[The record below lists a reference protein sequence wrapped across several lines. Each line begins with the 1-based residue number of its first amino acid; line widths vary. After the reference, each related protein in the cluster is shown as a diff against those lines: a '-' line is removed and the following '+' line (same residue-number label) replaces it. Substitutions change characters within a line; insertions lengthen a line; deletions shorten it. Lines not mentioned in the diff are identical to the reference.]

1 MTIRKQEKTF
11 VSRGNTSILFRL
23 QFCSSCSTEPHAHTC
38 NLTSSNDSH
47 QRLPHTVATNEC
59 TGERQPP
66 KRAPVNGNLQ
76 REHDR

>member
-1 MTIRKQEKTF
+1 MPWPIRNLYSQ
-11 VSRGNTSILFRL
+11 
-23 QFCSSCSTEPHAHTC
+23 PHAHTY

-66 KRAPVNGNLQ
+66 KRAPVNGNLH
-76 REHDR
+76 REHR